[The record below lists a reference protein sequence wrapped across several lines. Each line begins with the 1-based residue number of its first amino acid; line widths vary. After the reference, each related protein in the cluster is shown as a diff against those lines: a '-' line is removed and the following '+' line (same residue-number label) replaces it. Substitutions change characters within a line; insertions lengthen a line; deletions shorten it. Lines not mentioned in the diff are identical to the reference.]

1 MPARTDGRW
10 TMTMMTRTDCPC
22 VRLSVREARA
32 SVWDVVF
39 LHSFVRACVRHGT
52 ERNEPGAS
60 SSERTSSSSRV
71 V

>member
-32 SVWDVVF
+32 SVGLGRRVR
-39 LHSFVRACVRHGT
+39 SFVVSFMYKIKYTLYLLDIFKYNSKVR
-52 ERNEPGAS
+52 
-60 SSERTSSSSRV
+60 V
-71 V
+71 LFI